1 MKKLLNS
8 LILMVSFC
16 CMAQEPI
23 LEFTTSHVQITGFAI
38 EKSAHQFQLFSDKL
52 VLHYKDK
59 NVLKLLEKQGVESS
73 ITMPYSF
80 TKKVSTGI
88 SVYEFQNNEVRI
100 LITVQDGL
108 KSPIVKMTT
117 KDNFTGA
124 TSEAIY
130 ITP

>member
-8 LILMVSFC
+8 LILMVSFY
-16 CMAQEPI
+16 CMAQEAT
-23 LEFTTSHVQITGFAI
+23 LEFTTNHVQITGFAI
-38 EKSAHQFQLFSDKL
+38 EKPAHQFQQFSDKL

-88 SVYEFQNNEVRI
+88 SVYEFQNNEVKI